1 MAEFGSRCAPKYNIF
16 ALSFFTM
23 PDSKKFTA
31 VILLVALSLIW
42 GTSFILIK
50 QGLKAFSPDE
60 VGALRVA
67 AAFLFLSPVAFQ
79 RLKELRQSDVF
90 KLFFSGMLAV
100 FIPAFL
106 FAIAQTHLNSS
117 LAGILNTLS
126 PVWTMIFGAVLFQMR
141 FRGWAVFGSLI
152 SFVGCVVLA
161 MARADG
167 GLGGFNAYALLIV
180 LACACYGLN
189 LNFIKF
195 KLPGLEPMTIISVS
209 LLLIAP
215 LAYVYLFGFT
225 DFTTRLAHTDG
236 AWRALGF
243 VLILALMSTA
253 VANLLFYKLLRISSP
268 LFASS
273 VTYVMP
279 LVSVMWGVVDGEVLL
294 VGHFIG
300 MALIIGGVFLA
311 NTRKG

>member
-1 MAEFGSRCAPKYNIF
+1 MQDDKRATAIF
-16 ALSFFTM
+16 LLIVLS
-23 PDSKKFTA
+23 
-31 VILLVALSLIW
+31 IIW

-50 QGLKAFSPDE
+50 QGLKVFPPDQ

-67 AAFLFLSPVAFQ
+67 AAVIFMLPIVIGH
-79 RLKELRQSDVF
+79 LKELNKKDYG
-90 KLFFSGMLAV
+90 KLFISGMLAV

-106 FAIAQTHLNSS
+106 FATAQTHLESS

-126 PVWTMIFGAVLFQMR
+126 PIWTVVIGAMFFGLR
-141 FRGWAVFGSLI
+141 FRGLAVVGIAI
-152 SFVGCVVLA
+152 SFAGCVVLA
-161 MARADG
+161 MARAG
-167 GLGGFNAYALLIV
+167 GELGAFNVYALLVV

-195 KLPGLEPMTIISVS
+195 KIQYLQPLTIISVS

-225 DFTTRLAHTDG
+225 DFTTRLAVPG
-236 AWRALGF
+236 AWKAVGF
-243 VLILALMSTA
+243 ILILALMSTA
-253 VANLLFYKLLRISSP
+253 VANLLFYKLLQISSP

-279 LVSVMWGVVDGEVLL
+279 IVSVMWGLL
-294 VGHFIG
+294 DDERLVAGHFLG
-300 MALIIGGVFLA
+300 MLLILGGVFLA
-311 NTRKG
+311 NRKKN

>member
-1 MAEFGSRCAPKYNIF
+1 
-16 ALSFFTM
+16 M
-23 PDSKKFTA
+23 PDNNRFKA
-31 VILLVALSLIW
+31 VILLITLSLIW

-50 QGLKAFSPDE
+50 QALKVFSPDE

-67 AAFLFLSPVAFQ
+67 GAFLFLVPIAVQ
-79 RLKELRQSDVF
+79 HLKELKKTDYL
-90 KLFFSGMLAV
+90 KLFLSGMLAV

-126 PVWTMIFGAVLFQMR
+126 PVWTMIIGAMFFSQR
-141 FRGWAVFGSLI
+141 FRGWAIFGSAI
-152 SFVGCVVLA
+152 SFGGCIVLA

-167 GLGGFNAYALLIV
+167 GLGAFNAYALLIV

-189 LNFIKF
+189 LNFLKF
-195 KLPGLEPMTIISVS
+195 KMPGFAPMTIISVS

-225 DFTTRLAHTDG
+225 DFTYRLANIEG
-236 AWRALGF
+236 AWKALGF
-243 VLILALMSTA
+243 VMILALMSTA

-279 LVSVMWGVVDGEVLL
+279 LVSVMWGVLDGEILL
-294 VGHFIG
+294 AGHFIG
-300 MALIIGGVFLA
+300 MALILGGVYLA
-311 NTRKG
+311 NRKKI

>member
-1 MAEFGSRCAPKYNIF
+1 
-16 ALSFFTM
+16 M
-23 PDSKKFTA
+23 PDNNRLKAF
-31 VILLVALSLIW
+31 LLLITLSLIW

-50 QGLKAFSPDE
+50 QGLKVFSPDE

-67 AAFLFLSPVAFQ
+67 AAFLFLAPVAFLH
-79 RLKELRQSDVF
+79 LKELRSRDYF
-90 KLFFSGMLAV
+90 KLFLSGMLAV

-126 PVWTMIFGAVLFQMR
+126 PVWTMIIGALFFSQR
-141 FRGWAVFGSLI
+141 FRGWAVFGSAI
-152 SFVGCVVLA
+152 SFGGCIVLA
-161 MARADG
+161 MARAEG
-167 GLGGFNAYALLIV
+167 GLGAFNSYALLIV

-195 KLPGLEPMTIISVS
+195 KIPGLAPMTIISVS

-215 LAYVYLFGFT
+215 LAYIYLFGFT
-225 DFTTRLAHTDG
+225 DFTFKLTNTQG

-243 VLILALMSTA
+243 VMILALMSTA

-279 LVSVMWGVVDGEVLL
+279 LVSVMWGVIDGEVLL
-294 VGHFIG
+294 LGHFAG
-300 MALIIGGVFLA
+300 MALILGGVYLA
-311 NTRKG
+311 NWKKI